1 MLLKPRKAS
10 SFHVW
15 VKFLASHRLTIW
27 GVEDNREFGCR
38 VTIERSDFAV
48 VAKKEVYENHRV
60 RDLAGDGSFRVFVV
74 SSQQQRELL
83 SEATS
88 SVD

>member
-1 MLLKPRKAS
+1 VSKTIE
-10 SFHVW
+10 SFG
-15 VKFLASHRLTIW
+15 R
-27 GVEDNREFGCR
+27 R

-48 VAKKEVYENHRV
+48 VQKRRVYENHRV

-74 SSQQQRELL
+74 GSQQQRELL

-88 SVD
+88 SAN